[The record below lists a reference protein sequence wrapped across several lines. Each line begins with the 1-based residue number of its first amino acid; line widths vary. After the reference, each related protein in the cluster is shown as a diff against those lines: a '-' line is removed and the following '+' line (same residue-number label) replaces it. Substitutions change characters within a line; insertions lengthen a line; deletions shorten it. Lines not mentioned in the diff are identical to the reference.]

1 MSNAP
6 HPTAV
11 YVERKEVMAG
21 ARRWSPAFSRRLD
34 VDVDA
39 QTAPKAVMD
48 YSVFH
53 GVGRDTEHVT
63 PHMWRYQCLA
73 IADKL
78 SIAGWPFAVRQV
90 LSAVVVPGSSVG
102 GMNPIRER
110 TQIIQP
116 RQESLSSRA
125 AVYPEPYYSPGY
137 AKIM

>member
-1 MSNAP
+1 MSETP

-11 YVERKEVMAG
+11 MIERKEVRSG
-21 ARRWSPAFSRRLD
+21 DRRWSPAFSRRLD

-39 QTAPKAVMD
+39 ATAPKAVMD

-53 GVGRDTEHVT
+53 GVGRDVTHAT
-63 PHMWRYQCLA
+63 PHMWRYQALA

-102 GMNPIRER
+102 GQNPVRER
-110 TQIIQP
+110 TQIVQP
-116 RQESLSSRA
+116 RQESLASRA
-125 AVYPEPYYSPGY
+125 AVYPEPYFSPGY